1 MDGTSAPVQAGV
13 ALRGGFVGFRVSTGP
28 FQSIVDL
35 AQRVGVGIVL
45 THLGPGGGVT
55 PLGTGVGGL
64 TPLLNY
70 DILASSYSLARAWH
84 IILADAAIEQAW
96 PRRCIRLRSA
106 VRERA
111 FVKAVLE
118 RAVRER
124 AFAAGPFMNG
134 IEAVERL

>member
-1 MDGTSAPVQAGV
+1 MDGISAPVQAGV
-13 ALRGGFVGFRVSTGP
+13 SLRGSFLRFRTRVGLVEPIVS
-28 FQSIVDL
+28 L
-35 AQRVGVGIVL
+35 ARKSGVGIVL
-45 THLGPGGGVT
+45 THMGSDGGVT
-55 PLGTGVGGL
+55 PLSPGVGGL
-64 TPLLNY
+64 TPLLRY
-70 DILASSYSLARAWH
+70 DILASTYSVARAWH

-118 RAVRER
+118 RVVRER
-124 AFAAGPFMNG
+124 AFAAGPFVNG